1 MYALIR
7 TGPLH
12 PKHVGISVVLI
23 PMDSDG
29 IEVRPIRRNNGDYH
43 FNEVFFDNVRVP
55 LDNIVGSM
63 NDGWQINRTTMVG
76 EHLTNFLGSQAAQAE
91 TVARVARTIAE
102 RDAQRG
108 LDHDLDRKNV
118 VAVHG
123 VSVRVDLGG
132 RRLIKK

>member
-12 PKHVGISVVLI
+12 PKHAGISVVLI

-76 EHLTNFLGSQAAQAE
+76 EHLTNFLGSQPRRPRRSPAWQ
-91 TVARVARTIAE
+91 
-102 RDAQRG
+102 
-108 LDHDLDRKNV
+108 DRK
-118 VAVHG
+118 
-123 VSVRVDLGG
+123 ST
-132 RRLIKK
+132 RLNSRYQCATTMPSSA